1 MLGTLAKKLRMF
13 GFDCKYESA
22 IDDDSLVL
30 IAKKQDRI
38 VVTKDLKLVLNCLQ
52 HDIKTIKIQNNTDK
66 EQLIEIAH
74 QINYNKFQLTYS
86 RCSLCNGLLE
96 EIAKNTILGKIPQRI
111 LESKEKFWKCEECNH
126 VYWMGT
132 HISNI
137 EKFVT
142 DLNGNI

>member
-38 VVTKDLKLVLNCLQ
+38 VLTKDLKLAINCLQ

-86 RCSLCNGLLE
+86 RCTLCNGSLE
-96 EIAKNTILGKIPQRI
+96 EIAKNTMLKKIPRHI
-111 LESKEKFWKCEECNH
+111 LESKEKFWKCKECNH
-126 VYWMGT
+126 V
-132 HISNI
+132 
-137 EKFVT
+137 
-142 DLNGNI
+142 

>member
-38 VVTKDLKLVLNCLQ
+38 VLTKDLKLAINCLQ

-86 RCSLCNGLLE
+86 RCTLCNGSLE
-96 EIAKNTILGKIPQRI
+96 EIAKNTMLEKIPRRI
-111 LESKEKFWKCEECNH
+111 LESKEKFWKCKECNH

-142 DLNGNI
+142 DVNGNI